1 MKSFCTR
8 LAARLGLLGLSLLM
22 LPSVQAAV
30 DPDSLAPGLAPLAP
44 WVGLTFRGEL
54 ADSTPEQ
61 PKVDVQHWERILNGQ
76 AIRIMHS
83 INEGEYGGETL
94 VIWDSERQT
103 IAYWYVTT
111 AGFHTEGT
119 ITVDGNTYTS
129 TETVSGN
136 ANGITQVEGSGEQ
149 LEDGTLLTRSRYLQ
163 NGQWVEGHSATYHE
177 DPTAVVRFR

>member
-83 INEGEYGGETL
+83 INDGEYGGETL

-119 ITVDGNTYTS
+119 INPKADGNWRFKPMPGTS
-129 TETVSGN
+129 VLFDTGPRAADYLSEVTTLAIEPAG
-136 ANGITQVEGSGEQ
+136 
-149 LEDGTLLTRSRYLQ
+149 DGPD
-163 NGQWVEGHSATYHE
+163 GFA
-177 DPTAVVRFR
+177 RFRITL